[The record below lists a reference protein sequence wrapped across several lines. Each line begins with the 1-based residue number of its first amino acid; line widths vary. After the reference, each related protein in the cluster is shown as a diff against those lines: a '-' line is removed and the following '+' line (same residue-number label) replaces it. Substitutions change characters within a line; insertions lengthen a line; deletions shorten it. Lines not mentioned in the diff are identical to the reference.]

1 MVLNL
6 KTYQRIAL
14 LSVLLG
20 IAAGVSGCAG
30 TGPGYETPT
39 VNVTTFRTVPS
50 SGAVPSFEIGLRV
63 INPNRSALEL
73 QGMSYTVRLDGYEV
87 IKGVANQLP
96 VIEPYG
102 EGTFSVTASVSLLA
116 GIRLLTDLMNS
127 PKETFG
133 YELEAKLDPGGF
145 GRRIRI
151 RDSGEISL
159 GARAN

>member
-1 MVLNL
+1 MTIFEN
-6 KTYQRIAL
+6 YRRIAALGAL
-14 LSVLLG
+14 LAAA
-20 IAAGVSGCAG
+20 IAVSGCAG
-30 TGPGYETPT
+30 LGSGYETPT
-39 VNVTTFRTVPS
+39 VNVTTFRAVPS

-63 INPNRSALEL
+63 INPNREALQL
-73 QGMSYTVRLDGYEV
+73 QGVSYTVRLDGYEV

-102 EGTFSVTASVSLLA
+102 EGTFTVTASVSLLA
-116 GIRLLTDLMNS
+116 GIRLITELMNS
-127 PKETFG
+127 PKDTFG

-159 GARAN
+159 SNTRN

>member
-1 MVLNL
+1 MTQENTVRRGAGTLL
-6 KTYQRIAL
+6 AL
-14 LSVLLG
+14 ILAIV
-20 IAAGVSGCAG
+20 ITGCAG

-39 VNVTTFRTVPS
+39 VNVTTFRAVPS

-63 INPNRSALEL
+63 INPNRQALEL
-73 QGMSYTVRLDGYEV
+73 QGMSYTVRLDGYEI

-102 EGTFSVTASVSLLA
+102 EGTFAVTASVSLLA
-116 GIRLLTDLMNS
+116 GIRLLTELMSS
-127 PKETFG
+127 PKNNFG

-151 RDSGEISL
+151 RDSGEVSL
-159 GARAN
+159 SSNRR